1 MPHSA
6 SRIHACTILAAG
18 VVLAACGPAS
28 PPAPGRDGL
37 VLQAGAIRVTPV
49 SAGRVTVTGE
59 PGSAAP
65 PAIRVTLTVEA
76 VATKRTVSHLG
87 HITASASVVLAGDGS
102 FGPVTLAG
110 AGELDPI
117 LAGYTLEMQAW
128 TADGEPGPF
137 LVKTLEAPASP

>member
-1 MPHSA
+1 MPHLA
-6 SRIHACTILAAG
+6 SLIRSGRLLAAG
-18 VVLAACGPAS
+18 TVLAACSPAS
-28 PPAPGRDGL
+28 LPTPGRDGL

-59 PGSAAP
+59 AGSAAP

-76 VATKRTVSHLG
+76 AATRRAVSHLG
-87 HITASASVVLAGDGS
+87 HITASASVALAADGS

-110 AGELDPI
+110 AGEVDPI

-128 TADGEPGPF
+128 TAGGEPGPY
-137 LVKTLEAPASP
+137 LVRILEAPASP